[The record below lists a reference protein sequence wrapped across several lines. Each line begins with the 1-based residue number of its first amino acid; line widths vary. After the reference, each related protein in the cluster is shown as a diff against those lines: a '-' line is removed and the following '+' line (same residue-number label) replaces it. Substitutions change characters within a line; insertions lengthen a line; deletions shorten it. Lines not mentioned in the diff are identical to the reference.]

1 MSLRYR
7 TELHRSFK
15 KSGISILAADG
26 YNSPVSKI
34 LYLHGFASGP
44 QSRKGRYF
52 ANQFAQIG
60 AETAMPDLNEG
71 DFRGLTITRQ
81 LKLVDQLVQEL
92 RPSLLI
98 GSSMGGYLAALY
110 GSVRPEL
117 APALVLMAPAFGF
130 PRRWAQRLGEARI
143 EEWRNSGA
151 MEVEHFGTGEMEP
164 IGYQLYDD
172 AQWHDDMPHVTQPT
186 LVFHGLRDE
195 EVDPQLSVDFARGN
209 PNVRLELLNS
219 DHGLTDQMER
229 MWTETARFYRE
240 LPYQVQP

>member
-1 MSLRYR
+1 VG
-7 TELHRSFK
+7 H
-15 KSGISILAADG
+15 
-26 YNSPVSKI
+26 I

-60 AETAMPDLNEG
+60 AETTMPDLNEA
-71 DFRGLTITRQ
+71 DFAGLTLTRQ
-81 LKLVDQLVQEL
+81 LKLIDRLAQEL

-110 GSVRPEL
+110 AAARPEL

-130 PRRWAQRLGEARI
+130 PGRWAQRLGPEKIEA
-143 EEWRNSGA
+143 WRTEGSL
-151 MEVEHFGTGEMEP
+151 EVEHYGTGELERV
-164 IGYQLYDD
+164 GYELYEDG
-172 AQWHDDMPHVTQPT
+172 QWHDDIPDVQQPT

-195 EVDPQLSVDFARGN
+195 EVDPQLSVDFTRTH

-219 DHGLTDQMER
+219 DHGLTDQLER

-240 LPYQVQP
+240 LPSRG